1 MICLFL
7 DTSQEDLIVAL
18 KKDNELI
25 FNKNLKTKNDHSSYL
40 VSIVRESIEKNNL
53 KISDIDKILVTIGP
67 GSFTGTRIGITV
79 AKTLAYSLGIKVVP
93 VSSLK
98 QYIFEYDSYDYYIPI
113 IEERNNNL
121 YYAAYNSKYD
131 EVMPET
137 YTSKDNMF
145 DNISNLE
152 GKVLIISN
160 ENYEGYEVKER
171 IVNTNNLISYYDRIE
186 GENPHIIKPNYIKKI
201 EVESKL

>member
-121 YYAAYNSKYD
+121 YYAVYNSKYD

>member
-7 DTSQEDLIVAL
+7 DTSQEDLIVSL
-18 KKDNELI
+18 KKDDELI
-25 FNKNLKTKNDHSSYL
+25 FYKNLKTKNDHSSYL

-53 KISDIDKILVTIGP
+53 KVSDIDKILVTVGP

-79 AKTLAYSLGIKVVP
+79 AKTLAYSLGINVVP

-98 QYIFEYDSYDYYIPI
+98 QYIFEYDSYDYYVPI

-121 YYAAYNSKYD
+121 YYAVYNSNYD
-131 EVMPET
+131 EVISES
-137 YTSKDNMF
+137 YTSKVNMIES
-145 DNISNLE
+145 ISKLK
-152 GKVLIISN
+152 GKILIISN
-160 ENYEGYEVKER
+160 ESYNEFEVKER
-171 IVNTNNLISYYDRIE
+171 KVNTGNLIDYYKNDE
-186 GENPHIIKPNYIKKI
+186 GQNPHIIKPNYIKKI